1 MKWTSSSAWSKGWI
15 GWRDGLTRREVAAH
29 PHPRKVRQLDK
40 TASCYQQKQSDFI
53 VSGEEIVVLFFRFGK
68 GSKNIVVFAISP
80 RTPWNF
86 FPFYVQC
93 ASTSQCFTHLF
104 QCSMCICYSMVQY
117 LMCTRY
123 GSALLRKVEERARS
137 FAVASRPWEMN
148 NWTGKLKPTP
158 PVILVNNDYI
168 R

>member
-1 MKWTSSSAWSKGWI
+1 MRGHQKCDCYPHHNYEMHIIISLLIKRMDWLARRFDETRGCRPSSSTESQA
-15 GWRDGLTRREVAAH
+15 TRQNRIMLSAEAERFHSVG
-29 PHPRKVRQLDK
+29 K
-40 TASCYQQKQSDFI
+40 
-53 VSGEEIVVLFFRFGK
+53 EIVVLFFRFGK

-117 LMCTRY
+117 LMCTSN
-123 GSALLRKVEERARS
+123 GSVLLRKVKERARS
-137 FAVASRPWEMN
+137 FAVASRP
-148 NWTGKLKPTP
+148 
-158 PVILVNNDYI
+158 
-168 R
+168 